1 MSDIFEETN
10 NSPVIDPD
18 KDYFVE
24 LVGEDKKYKDTK
36 AVGRALVEKDVFIEQ
51 LKKEAEEARTEL
63 RSRLTV
69 EEMLDQMRNSS
80 NTSNASNAEVTS
92 QQETVQTNKE
102 TILPEDIDKLVEQKL
117 LAKEKERNEL
127 EAKQRSE
134 ANLNEVKTK
143 LTELYGPNYAASIK
157 QKAQELGVTTE
168 FLTETAA
175 REPKALFKLL
185 DISEAKPQRNIFEA
199 PVQSAVNTSAM
210 NRVDTGER
218 TQSFYDKLKKS
229 DPKRYWSAEVQSQRH
244 KDALRLG
251 ERFFA

>member
-1 MSDIFEETN
+1 MSDIFENTN
-10 NSPVIDPD
+10 DGPVIDPE
-18 KDYFVE
+18 KDYFTE

-36 AVGRALVEKDVFIEQ
+36 AAGRALVEKDVFIEQ

-63 RSRLTV
+63 RARLTV

-80 NTSNASNAEVTS
+80 TTSNASNAEVTN
-92 QQETVQTNKE
+92 QQEAVQTNKE
-102 TILPEDIDKLVEQKL
+102 ALLPEDIDKLVEQKL
-117 LAKEKERNEL
+117 LAKEKEQREL
-127 EAKQRSE
+127 EFKQRSE
-134 ANLNEVKTK
+134 SNLNEVKAK
-143 LTELYGPNYAASIK
+143 LTEVYGTNYAAAIK

-168 FLTETAA
+168 FLSETAA

-185 DISEAKPQRNIFEA
+185 DLAETKAPQNIFEA
-199 PVQSAVNTSAM
+199 PVQSSVNTAAIS
-210 NRVDTGER
+210 RVDTGER
-218 TQSFYDKLKKS
+218 TQGYYDKLKKS